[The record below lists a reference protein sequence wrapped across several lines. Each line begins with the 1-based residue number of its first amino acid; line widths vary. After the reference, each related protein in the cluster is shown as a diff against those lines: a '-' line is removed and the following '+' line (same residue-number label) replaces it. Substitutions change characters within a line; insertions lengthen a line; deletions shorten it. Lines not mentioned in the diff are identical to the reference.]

1 MPIAGRV
8 PYRQNALSSGASSSK
23 ADCSLACGNSIYGTL
38 KWYPVSGTAPP
49 PPPSPHLHPPLA
61 ETEYESLVPL
71 DFRDRYDLSRARRD
85 ARDATIAFASKR
97 TVVFG
102 KGVNPAVDSKPYT
115 LTFDIFRIVPYARRV
130 GGVGRPPTS
139 TLKGDIRID
148 LTSGGL
154 GSSSS
159 VKNLFPSNREY
170 SSSRAFGRRDVPDR
184 NVYASFRSREEA
196 SRNYLYPT
204 HCPFMRPI
212 TRLTLRC
219 EIVAYEWQ

>member
-38 KWYPVSGTAPP
+38 KWKRNTKAYTVRS
-49 PPPSPHLHPPLA
+49 
-61 ETEYESLVPL
+61 
-71 DFRDRYDLSRARRD
+71 ARR
-85 ARDATIAFASKR
+85 RCRSPT
-97 TVVFG
+97 
-102 KGVNPAVDSKPYT
+102 
-115 LTFDIFRIVPYARRV
+115 
-130 GGVGRPPTS
+130 RPPTS

-184 NVYASFRSREEA
+184 NVYASFGIAKRSKLSREEA

-204 HCPFMRPI
+204 YCPFMRPI
-212 TRLTLRC
+212 TRLTLRY